1 MNVSKQWLE
10 NKIKELNDWLQL
22 HEKGIHFEYAQKK
35 QNRDYYV
42 RKLIELEENN
52 LEKIKV

>member
-1 MNVSKQWLE
+1 MNVSKKWLE
-10 NKIKELNDWLQL
+10 SKIKELNDWLQL